1 VDKLT
6 PQQRHK
12 NMQHIRSKDTKI
24 EIVLRKALW
33 SKGYRYRKNC
43 YYLPG
48 KPDIAITKYKIAI
61 FCDSEFFH
69 GYQWEKKKLQLGTNQ
84 DYWIKKIERNILR
97 AQENDKAL
105 LALGWLP
112 VHFWGR
118 EILRHKDDCV
128 VAVEDL
134 IFELRRRSSDCEL
147 EDLTLLYENYLYP

>member
-12 NMQHIRSKDTKI
+12 NMQHIKSKNTKI
-24 EIVLRKALW
+24 EIILRKALW
-33 SKGYRYRKNC
+33 SKGYRYRKNWSH
-43 YYLPG
+43 LPG

-69 GYQWEKKKLQLGTNQ
+69 GYQWGKKKLRLETNR

-97 AQENDKAL
+97 DQENDKAL
-105 LALGWLP
+105 LASGWLP

-128 VAVEDL
+128 RVIEDL
-134 IFELRRRSSDCEL
+134 ISSLKQLSSSD
-147 EDLTLLYENYLYP
+147 